1 MIKFMNME
9 IKGFCSIQDLSIT
22 LGTEGIHLVKGNNG
36 SGKAQ
41 PLTEP
46 VLTENGWKK
55 MGELTLKDRVINP
68 VDGKPIKILGITDRG
83 SLPTYRVSFSDGTH
97 TRCAG
102 DHLWSVYTKKVK
114 HHLRIFDTET
124 LLKSYKRENPFKP
137 GTFIY
142 RYDIPITKSVDF
154 GRTLDLPI
162 HPYVLGFILGDGC
175 ITGGRPTVRVSTN
188 LKDWKEVVSRLR
200 QFLPNPNMVREG
212 TEINGTIKHFRIH
225 GLGEQLKELGLLGCR
240 SNNKFIPDI
249 YLNASIEDRKL
260 LLAGLL
266 DTDGSVKGVG
276 RKKSKTSGYTSKS
289 KKLRD
294 GVVYLVRSLGGIS
307 KIRNCT
313 RYKYGRWTKSFGC
326 SIRLSYNPF
335 IRKYKRENLG
345 SGRTR
350 NRMVLTIKDI
360 QYIGERVSR
369 CITVDSPDGLY
380 ITRDFIVTHNSSF
393 LNAISWCLYGKT
405 LKNIKDVN
413 TLESWRPND
422 YKGTMVKIFF
432 EKDGSIHQIIRCQEY
447 KGKVEEAKGGNRLLY
462 LIDGAQVKEKSK
474 PKIQEL
480 IEKDLG
486 SSFRLFKNT
495 ITFGQRLQRIAES
508 SGPDKKALFEE
519 AFEIGYITVAK
530 NIAMVMKKETQQKYD
545 EAYYRV
551 KSITE
556 RYEDARKSYEKFRD
570 SERNY
575 KKIFREQV
583 DQIENKIT
591 LRHEKLVKL
600 EKKFDEN
607 LLTKSLKNLDH
618 LKRELIKLKKE
629 ELNTNQ
635 QLTKITSKK
644 GVLEFIE
651 SIMDL
656 LQKGKYKVAYN
667 DLKTLSSHF
676 KSSEEI
682 KDKKFKTQSKIYDV
696 ESFCR
701 EQEDI
706 KDDITT
712 LKGEITNLI
721 KEKGNLRL
729 ERINIIS
736 PQYRKQRKELKAKL
750 EKHRK
755 NCETQKKALENLNW
769 VINDPLSN
777 SGMKT
782 FIFDA
787 SLKSLNDCLDDYS
800 SIIGFNIKFTV
811 NTESSKRDFVTLIDK
826 DGQLLQYE
834 ELSGG
839 EQQLV
844 NVAMA
849 FALHSITSVSL
860 GINLLFLD
868 ELFENLDKANIE
880 IVMDL
885 VKYIGNGKSI
895 YIITHQENFSISG
908 SNTIKVKKD
917 NGITTIIP

>member
-9 IKGFCSIQDLSIT
+9 IKGFCPIQDLSIT

-36 SGKAQ
+36 SGK
-41 PLTEP
+41 
-46 VLTENGWKK
+46 
-55 MGELTLKDRVINP
+55 
-68 VDGKPIKILGITDRG
+68 
-83 SLPTYRVSFSDGTH
+83 
-97 TRCAG
+97 
-102 DHLWSVYTKKVK
+102 
-114 HHLRIFDTET
+114 
-124 LLKSYKRENPFKP
+124 
-137 GTFIY
+137 
-142 RYDIPITKSVDF
+142 
-154 GRTLDLPI
+154 
-162 HPYVLGFILGDGC
+162 
-175 ITGGRPTVRVSTN
+175 
-188 LKDWKEVVSRLR
+188 
-200 QFLPNPNMVREG
+200 
-212 TEINGTIKHFRIH
+212 
-225 GLGEQLKELGLLGCR
+225 
-240 SNNKFIPDI
+240 
-249 YLNASIEDRKL
+249 
-260 LLAGLL
+260 
-266 DTDGSVKGVG
+266 
-276 RKKSKTSGYTSKS
+276 
-289 KKLRD
+289 
-294 GVVYLVRSLGGIS
+294 
-307 KIRNCT
+307 
-313 RYKYGRWTKSFGC
+313 
-326 SIRLSYNPF
+326 
-335 IRKYKRENLG
+335 
-345 SGRTR
+345 
-350 NRMVLTIKDI
+350 
-360 QYIGERVSR
+360 
-369 CITVDSPDGLY
+369 
-380 ITRDFIVTHNSSF
+380 SSF

-583 DQIENKIT
+583 NQIENKIT
-591 LRHEKLVKL
+591 LRHEKLVRL

-618 LKRELIKLKKE
+618 LKRELTKLKKE
-629 ELNTNQ
+629 ELDTNQ

>member
-1 MIKFMNME
+1 ME

-22 LGTEGIHLVKGNNG
+22 LGTEGIHLVKGNTG
-36 SGKAQ
+36 SGK
-41 PLTEP
+41 
-46 VLTENGWKK
+46 
-55 MGELTLKDRVINP
+55 
-68 VDGKPIKILGITDRG
+68 
-83 SLPTYRVSFSDGTH
+83 
-97 TRCAG
+97 
-102 DHLWSVYTKKVK
+102 
-114 HHLRIFDTET
+114 
-124 LLKSYKRENPFKP
+124 
-137 GTFIY
+137 
-142 RYDIPITKSVDF
+142 
-154 GRTLDLPI
+154 
-162 HPYVLGFILGDGC
+162 
-175 ITGGRPTVRVSTN
+175 ST
-188 LKDWKEVVSRLR
+188 
-200 QFLPNPNMVREG
+200 
-212 TEINGTIKHFRIH
+212 
-225 GLGEQLKELGLLGCR
+225 
-240 SNNKFIPDI
+240 
-249 YLNASIEDRKL
+249 
-260 LLAGLL
+260 
-266 DTDGSVKGVG
+266 
-276 RKKSKTSGYTSKS
+276 
-289 KKLRD
+289 
-294 GVVYLVRSLGGIS
+294 
-307 KIRNCT
+307 
-313 RYKYGRWTKSFGC
+313 
-326 SIRLSYNPF
+326 
-335 IRKYKRENLG
+335 
-345 SGRTR
+345 
-350 NRMVLTIKDI
+350 
-360 QYIGERVSR
+360 
-369 CITVDSPDGLY
+369 
-380 ITRDFIVTHNSSF
+380 F

-583 DQIENKIT
+583 NQIENKIT
-591 LRHEKLVKL
+591 LRHEKLVRL

-618 LKRELIKLKKE
+618 LKRELTKLKKE

-868 ELFENLDKANIE
+868 ELFENYFL
-880 IVMDL
+880 
-885 VKYIGNGKSI
+885 
-895 YIITHQENFSISG
+895 
-908 SNTIKVKKD
+908 
-917 NGITTIIP
+917 

>member
-9 IKGFCSIQDLSIT
+9 IKGFCPIQDLSIT

-36 SGKAQ
+36 SGK
-41 PLTEP
+41 
-46 VLTENGWKK
+46 
-55 MGELTLKDRVINP
+55 
-68 VDGKPIKILGITDRG
+68 
-83 SLPTYRVSFSDGTH
+83 
-97 TRCAG
+97 
-102 DHLWSVYTKKVK
+102 
-114 HHLRIFDTET
+114 
-124 LLKSYKRENPFKP
+124 
-137 GTFIY
+137 
-142 RYDIPITKSVDF
+142 
-154 GRTLDLPI
+154 
-162 HPYVLGFILGDGC
+162 
-175 ITGGRPTVRVSTN
+175 
-188 LKDWKEVVSRLR
+188 
-200 QFLPNPNMVREG
+200 
-212 TEINGTIKHFRIH
+212 
-225 GLGEQLKELGLLGCR
+225 
-240 SNNKFIPDI
+240 
-249 YLNASIEDRKL
+249 
-260 LLAGLL
+260 
-266 DTDGSVKGVG
+266 
-276 RKKSKTSGYTSKS
+276 
-289 KKLRD
+289 
-294 GVVYLVRSLGGIS
+294 
-307 KIRNCT
+307 
-313 RYKYGRWTKSFGC
+313 
-326 SIRLSYNPF
+326 
-335 IRKYKRENLG
+335 
-345 SGRTR
+345 
-350 NRMVLTIKDI
+350 
-360 QYIGERVSR
+360 
-369 CITVDSPDGLY
+369 
-380 ITRDFIVTHNSSF
+380 SSF

-591 LRHEKLVKL
+591 LRHEKLVRL

-607 LLTKSLKNLDH
+607 LLTKSLKNLEH
-618 LKRELIKLKKE
+618 LKRELTKLKKE

-651 SIMDL
+651 SIMGL

-908 SNTIKVKKD
+908 SNMIKVKKD

>member
-9 IKGFCSIQDLSIT
+9 IKGFCSIRDLSIT

-36 SGKAQ
+36 SGK
-41 PLTEP
+41 
-46 VLTENGWKK
+46 
-55 MGELTLKDRVINP
+55 
-68 VDGKPIKILGITDRG
+68 
-83 SLPTYRVSFSDGTH
+83 
-97 TRCAG
+97 
-102 DHLWSVYTKKVK
+102 
-114 HHLRIFDTET
+114 
-124 LLKSYKRENPFKP
+124 
-137 GTFIY
+137 
-142 RYDIPITKSVDF
+142 
-154 GRTLDLPI
+154 
-162 HPYVLGFILGDGC
+162 
-175 ITGGRPTVRVSTN
+175 
-188 LKDWKEVVSRLR
+188 
-200 QFLPNPNMVREG
+200 
-212 TEINGTIKHFRIH
+212 
-225 GLGEQLKELGLLGCR
+225 
-240 SNNKFIPDI
+240 
-249 YLNASIEDRKL
+249 
-260 LLAGLL
+260 
-266 DTDGSVKGVG
+266 
-276 RKKSKTSGYTSKS
+276 
-289 KKLRD
+289 
-294 GVVYLVRSLGGIS
+294 
-307 KIRNCT
+307 
-313 RYKYGRWTKSFGC
+313 
-326 SIRLSYNPF
+326 
-335 IRKYKRENLG
+335 
-345 SGRTR
+345 
-350 NRMVLTIKDI
+350 
-360 QYIGERVSR
+360 
-369 CITVDSPDGLY
+369 
-380 ITRDFIVTHNSSF
+380 SSF

-583 DQIENKIT
+583 NQIENKIT
-591 LRHEKLVKL
+591 LRHEKLVRL

-607 LLTKSLKNLDH
+607 LLTKSLKNLEH
-618 LKRELIKLKKE
+618 LKRELTKLKKE

>member
-9 IKGFCSIQDLSIT
+9 IKGFCPIQDLSIT

-36 SGKAQ
+36 SGK
-41 PLTEP
+41 
-46 VLTENGWKK
+46 
-55 MGELTLKDRVINP
+55 
-68 VDGKPIKILGITDRG
+68 
-83 SLPTYRVSFSDGTH
+83 
-97 TRCAG
+97 
-102 DHLWSVYTKKVK
+102 
-114 HHLRIFDTET
+114 
-124 LLKSYKRENPFKP
+124 
-137 GTFIY
+137 
-142 RYDIPITKSVDF
+142 
-154 GRTLDLPI
+154 
-162 HPYVLGFILGDGC
+162 
-175 ITGGRPTVRVSTN
+175 
-188 LKDWKEVVSRLR
+188 
-200 QFLPNPNMVREG
+200 
-212 TEINGTIKHFRIH
+212 
-225 GLGEQLKELGLLGCR
+225 
-240 SNNKFIPDI
+240 
-249 YLNASIEDRKL
+249 
-260 LLAGLL
+260 
-266 DTDGSVKGVG
+266 
-276 RKKSKTSGYTSKS
+276 
-289 KKLRD
+289 
-294 GVVYLVRSLGGIS
+294 
-307 KIRNCT
+307 
-313 RYKYGRWTKSFGC
+313 
-326 SIRLSYNPF
+326 
-335 IRKYKRENLG
+335 
-345 SGRTR
+345 
-350 NRMVLTIKDI
+350 
-360 QYIGERVSR
+360 
-369 CITVDSPDGLY
+369 
-380 ITRDFIVTHNSSF
+380 SSF

-591 LRHEKLVKL
+591 LRHEKLVRL

-607 LLTKSLKNLDH
+607 LLTKSLKNLEH
-618 LKRELIKLKKE
+618 LKRELTKLKKE

-651 SIMDL
+651 SIMGL

-729 ERINIIS
+729 KGINIIS

-800 SIIGFNIKFTV
+800 NIIGFNIKFTV

>member
-1 MIKFMNME
+1 M
-9 IKGFCSIQDLSIT
+9 
-22 LGTEGIHLVKGNNG
+22 
-36 SGKAQ
+36 
-41 PLTEP
+41 
-46 VLTENGWKK
+46 
-55 MGELTLKDRVINP
+55 
-68 VDGKPIKILGITDRG
+68 
-83 SLPTYRVSFSDGTH
+83 
-97 TRCAG
+97 
-102 DHLWSVYTKKVK
+102 
-114 HHLRIFDTET
+114 
-124 LLKSYKRENPFKP
+124 
-137 GTFIY
+137 
-142 RYDIPITKSVDF
+142 
-154 GRTLDLPI
+154 
-162 HPYVLGFILGDGC
+162 
-175 ITGGRPTVRVSTN
+175 
-188 LKDWKEVVSRLR
+188 
-200 QFLPNPNMVREG
+200 
-212 TEINGTIKHFRIH
+212 
-225 GLGEQLKELGLLGCR
+225 
-240 SNNKFIPDI
+240 
-249 YLNASIEDRKL
+249 
-260 LLAGLL
+260 
-266 DTDGSVKGVG
+266 
-276 RKKSKTSGYTSKS
+276 
-289 KKLRD
+289 
-294 GVVYLVRSLGGIS
+294 
-307 KIRNCT
+307 
-313 RYKYGRWTKSFGC
+313 
-326 SIRLSYNPF
+326 
-335 IRKYKRENLG
+335 
-345 SGRTR
+345 
-350 NRMVLTIKDI
+350 
-360 QYIGERVSR
+360 
-369 CITVDSPDGLY
+369 
-380 ITRDFIVTHNSSF
+380 
-393 LNAISWCLYGKT
+393 
-405 LKNIKDVN
+405 
-413 TLESWRPND
+413 
-422 YKGTMVKIFF
+422 
-432 EKDGSIHQIIRCQEY
+432 
-447 KGKVEEAKGGNRLLY
+447 
-462 LIDGAQVKEKSK
+462 
-474 PKIQEL
+474 
-480 IEKDLG
+480 
-486 SSFRLFKNT
+486 
-495 ITFGQRLQRIAES
+495 
-508 SGPDKKALFEE
+508 
-519 AFEIGYITVAK
+519 
-530 NIAMVMKKETQQKYD
+530 
-545 EAYYRV
+545 
-551 KSITE
+551 
-556 RYEDARKSYEKFRD
+556 
-570 SERNY
+570 
-575 KKIFREQV
+575 
-583 DQIENKIT
+583 
-591 LRHEKLVKL
+591 RHEKLVRL

-618 LKRELIKLKKE
+618 LKRELTKLKKE

-651 SIMDL
+651 SIMGL

-880 IVMDL
+880 IIMDL

>member
-9 IKGFCSIQDLSIT
+9 IKGFCPIQDLSIT

-36 SGKAQ
+36 SGK
-41 PLTEP
+41 
-46 VLTENGWKK
+46 
-55 MGELTLKDRVINP
+55 
-68 VDGKPIKILGITDRG
+68 
-83 SLPTYRVSFSDGTH
+83 
-97 TRCAG
+97 
-102 DHLWSVYTKKVK
+102 
-114 HHLRIFDTET
+114 
-124 LLKSYKRENPFKP
+124 
-137 GTFIY
+137 
-142 RYDIPITKSVDF
+142 
-154 GRTLDLPI
+154 
-162 HPYVLGFILGDGC
+162 
-175 ITGGRPTVRVSTN
+175 
-188 LKDWKEVVSRLR
+188 
-200 QFLPNPNMVREG
+200 
-212 TEINGTIKHFRIH
+212 
-225 GLGEQLKELGLLGCR
+225 
-240 SNNKFIPDI
+240 
-249 YLNASIEDRKL
+249 
-260 LLAGLL
+260 
-266 DTDGSVKGVG
+266 
-276 RKKSKTSGYTSKS
+276 
-289 KKLRD
+289 
-294 GVVYLVRSLGGIS
+294 
-307 KIRNCT
+307 
-313 RYKYGRWTKSFGC
+313 
-326 SIRLSYNPF
+326 
-335 IRKYKRENLG
+335 
-345 SGRTR
+345 
-350 NRMVLTIKDI
+350 
-360 QYIGERVSR
+360 
-369 CITVDSPDGLY
+369 
-380 ITRDFIVTHNSSF
+380 SSF

-591 LRHEKLVKL
+591 LRHEKLVRL

-607 LLTKSLKNLDH
+607 LLTKSLKNLEH
-618 LKRELIKLKKE
+618 LKRELTKLKKE

-651 SIMDL
+651 SIMGL
-656 LQKGKYKVAYN
+656 LQKGEYKVAYN

>member
-9 IKGFCSIQDLSIT
+9 IKGFCPIQDLSIT

-36 SGKAQ
+36 SGK
-41 PLTEP
+41 
-46 VLTENGWKK
+46 
-55 MGELTLKDRVINP
+55 
-68 VDGKPIKILGITDRG
+68 
-83 SLPTYRVSFSDGTH
+83 
-97 TRCAG
+97 
-102 DHLWSVYTKKVK
+102 
-114 HHLRIFDTET
+114 
-124 LLKSYKRENPFKP
+124 
-137 GTFIY
+137 
-142 RYDIPITKSVDF
+142 
-154 GRTLDLPI
+154 
-162 HPYVLGFILGDGC
+162 
-175 ITGGRPTVRVSTN
+175 
-188 LKDWKEVVSRLR
+188 
-200 QFLPNPNMVREG
+200 
-212 TEINGTIKHFRIH
+212 
-225 GLGEQLKELGLLGCR
+225 
-240 SNNKFIPDI
+240 
-249 YLNASIEDRKL
+249 
-260 LLAGLL
+260 
-266 DTDGSVKGVG
+266 
-276 RKKSKTSGYTSKS
+276 
-289 KKLRD
+289 
-294 GVVYLVRSLGGIS
+294 
-307 KIRNCT
+307 
-313 RYKYGRWTKSFGC
+313 
-326 SIRLSYNPF
+326 
-335 IRKYKRENLG
+335 
-345 SGRTR
+345 
-350 NRMVLTIKDI
+350 
-360 QYIGERVSR
+360 
-369 CITVDSPDGLY
+369 
-380 ITRDFIVTHNSSF
+380 SSF

-583 DQIENKIT
+583 NQIENKIT
-591 LRHEKLVKL
+591 LRHEKLVRL

-607 LLTKSLKNLDH
+607 LLTKSLKNLEH
-618 LKRELIKLKKE
+618 LKRELTKLKKE

-651 SIMDL
+651 SIMGL
-656 LQKGKYKVAYN
+656 LQKGRYKVAYN

>member
-22 LGTEGIHLVKGNNG
+22 LGTEGIHLVKGNTG
-36 SGKAQ
+36 SGK
-41 PLTEP
+41 
-46 VLTENGWKK
+46 
-55 MGELTLKDRVINP
+55 
-68 VDGKPIKILGITDRG
+68 
-83 SLPTYRVSFSDGTH
+83 
-97 TRCAG
+97 
-102 DHLWSVYTKKVK
+102 
-114 HHLRIFDTET
+114 
-124 LLKSYKRENPFKP
+124 
-137 GTFIY
+137 
-142 RYDIPITKSVDF
+142 
-154 GRTLDLPI
+154 
-162 HPYVLGFILGDGC
+162 
-175 ITGGRPTVRVSTN
+175 ST
-188 LKDWKEVVSRLR
+188 
-200 QFLPNPNMVREG
+200 
-212 TEINGTIKHFRIH
+212 
-225 GLGEQLKELGLLGCR
+225 
-240 SNNKFIPDI
+240 
-249 YLNASIEDRKL
+249 
-260 LLAGLL
+260 
-266 DTDGSVKGVG
+266 
-276 RKKSKTSGYTSKS
+276 
-289 KKLRD
+289 
-294 GVVYLVRSLGGIS
+294 
-307 KIRNCT
+307 
-313 RYKYGRWTKSFGC
+313 
-326 SIRLSYNPF
+326 
-335 IRKYKRENLG
+335 
-345 SGRTR
+345 
-350 NRMVLTIKDI
+350 
-360 QYIGERVSR
+360 
-369 CITVDSPDGLY
+369 
-380 ITRDFIVTHNSSF
+380 F

-583 DQIENKIT
+583 NQIENKIT

>member
-46 VLTENGWKK
+46 VLTEKGWKK

-68 VDGKPIKILGITDRG
+68 VDGKPIKVLRITDRG

-102 DHLWSVYTKKVK
+102 DHLWSVYTKKVR
-114 HHLRIFDTET
+114 HHLRTFDTET

-142 RYDIPITKSVDF
+142 RYDIPITKPIDF
-154 GRTLDLPI
+154 GRTPDLPI
-162 HPYVLGFILGDGC
+162 HPYILGFILGDGC

-326 SIRLSYNPF
+326 SIRLPYNPF
-335 IRKYKRENLG
+335 IRKYKKENLG

-350 NRMVLTIKDI
+350 NRMVLTIKGI

-607 LLTKSLKNLDH
+607 LLTKSLKNLEH
-618 LKRELIKLKKE
+618 LKRELTKLKKE

-651 SIMDL
+651 SIMGL
-656 LQKGKYKVAYN
+656 LQKGKYKVVYN

-755 NCETQKKALENLNW
+755 NCETQKKSLENLNW

>member
-36 SGKAQ
+36 SGK
-41 PLTEP
+41 
-46 VLTENGWKK
+46 
-55 MGELTLKDRVINP
+55 
-68 VDGKPIKILGITDRG
+68 
-83 SLPTYRVSFSDGTH
+83 
-97 TRCAG
+97 
-102 DHLWSVYTKKVK
+102 
-114 HHLRIFDTET
+114 
-124 LLKSYKRENPFKP
+124 
-137 GTFIY
+137 
-142 RYDIPITKSVDF
+142 
-154 GRTLDLPI
+154 
-162 HPYVLGFILGDGC
+162 
-175 ITGGRPTVRVSTN
+175 
-188 LKDWKEVVSRLR
+188 
-200 QFLPNPNMVREG
+200 
-212 TEINGTIKHFRIH
+212 
-225 GLGEQLKELGLLGCR
+225 
-240 SNNKFIPDI
+240 
-249 YLNASIEDRKL
+249 
-260 LLAGLL
+260 
-266 DTDGSVKGVG
+266 
-276 RKKSKTSGYTSKS
+276 
-289 KKLRD
+289 
-294 GVVYLVRSLGGIS
+294 
-307 KIRNCT
+307 
-313 RYKYGRWTKSFGC
+313 
-326 SIRLSYNPF
+326 
-335 IRKYKRENLG
+335 
-345 SGRTR
+345 
-350 NRMVLTIKDI
+350 
-360 QYIGERVSR
+360 
-369 CITVDSPDGLY
+369 
-380 ITRDFIVTHNSSF
+380 SSF

-432 EKDGSIHQIIRCQEY
+432 EKEGSIHQIIRCQEY

-462 LIDGAQVKEKSK
+462 LIDGAQVEKKSK

-530 NIAMVMKKETQQKYD
+530 NIAMAMKKETQQKYD

-583 DQIENKIT
+583 NQIENKIT
-591 LRHEKLVKL
+591 LRHEKLVRL

-607 LLTKSLKNLDH
+607 LLTKNLKNLDH
-618 LKRELIKLKKE
+618 LKRELTKLKKE

-696 ESFCR
+696 EYFCR

-908 SNTIKVKKD
+908 SNTIKVKK
-917 NGITTIIP
+917 TMVLPL